1 MLVLVLL
8 RDPNHQ
14 WASQRPGGITRH
26 SHPMSRGA
34 LQPPFQS
41 CRTTMTLALAVQKE
55 LISRIWVLLGIIAR
69 NIDYRIEMN

>member
-1 MLVLVLL
+1 MLVVLL
-8 RDPNHQ
+8 RDPTS
-14 WASQRPGGITRH
+14 ASQRPGGITRH

-55 LISRIWVLLGIIAR
+55 LISRIWVLFSE
-69 NIDYRIEMN
+69 RI